1 MLVDNIC
8 QFTLPRKILVSN
20 KEIFAMTS
28 TGQRHLVLVL
38 TFLMFSWLLGFSSTS
53 LANFDTWTK
62 NAISNAP
69 AENVLLKISFA
80 GEVELHRLLKS
91 ELVVRYQDRDFV
103 IAQVDSQRLSEMRL
117 PSYTIIDKIQPGAQY
132 YFVRAKTPQILT
144 LLEDVGDVL
153 LTFDRLALLRGD
165 VHTAEVLLEQRFLFS
180 PLLDKVVTL
189 PERIRL
195 PMRSVRA
202 SEEVIA
208 DTASIQQL
216 VASVDPEKI
225 RATIYDL
232 QENVE
237 IDPPHI
243 PYRSR
248 FTLRVKNTDNPSD
261 EALDNAAEYIFRKF
275 QSYGLLVEYDPFNMQ
290 NPSGIQGNYEANNV
304 VATLS
309 GTGPNKDLVYII
321 CGHYDSI
328 ASNSSGLVDNWKT
341 MEAPGADDNASG
353 TAGVLEAAKVLSQEK
368 FDLTI
373 KFIAFAGEELGHF
386 GSRHYA
392 NTAKGK
398 EEIIGV
404 LNMDMIG
411 NEPDV
416 MDMSILK
423 NDRSEWLAR
432 AMSAAGRDYKIDLII
447 TEDITPLGVLSDHA
461 SFWDAG
467 FSAVWIFETK
477 DFTPP
482 EYSLYLHTTADTVD
496 KLNIEFAS
504 RITQLTVATVAE
516 LANPANVDLAVYS
529 DEVRFSTDMPRRGEK
544 VTLMANVHNTG
555 AVDAENVIVEVRLG
569 ELSGWFKLDKIK
581 EERISVKAGEVKNIS
596 ASFSLTELGE
606 YEVSVRLNPDSTIK
620 EKDFRNNVASKEI
633 ILFYTDLSVKAEDIR
648 FSNVHPAYL
657 QDVTMTA
664 LIRNVGHDDAIGTSV
679 EVRLLSPSVTDVS
692 KARIISE
699 EEVDIKAGDA
709 KEIAASFALRKWG
722 VYTIYIEVNRG
733 DRDEEV
739 NPDDN
744 EVMKTIT
751 LSPPDLVVEA
761 GSIQFSNPTP
771 KKGEQVSVIL
781 QIGNLGEGDSP
792 PTSVQ
797 ILLTNPG
804 TDKPQMISEQR
815 VEIEAKGKK
824 EISAFLPLPIWGKYE
839 VTVQINP
846 KTDVLETDFGNNEAK
861 GTLVVSS
868 ALAMERITVYPNP
881 VHLSKDG
888 QVRLYYELSKDADV
902 VFEVYTVLGELVFK
916 SEFAGKREGGSI
928 GPNRIAWQ
936 GVNSN
941 GERIASG
948 VYICRLV
955 VTDGQMTLTKLKKM
969 ALFR

>member
-1 MLVDNIC
+1 M
-8 QFTLPRKILVSN
+8 
-20 KEIFAMTS
+20 
-28 TGQRHLVLVL
+28 
-38 TFLMFSWLLGFSSTS
+38 
-53 LANFDTWTK
+53 
-62 NAISNAP
+62 
-69 AENVLLKISFA
+69 LLKISFA

-132 YFVRAKTPQILT
+132 YFVRAETPQILT

-202 SEEVIA
+202 HEEVLA
-208 DTASIQQL
+208 DTASIQRL
-216 VASVDPEKI
+216 VDSVDPEKI

-237 IDPPHI
+237 LDPPHT

-248 FTLRVKNTDNPSD
+248 CTLRVKNTDNPSD

-304 VATLS
+304 VATLP
-309 GTGPNKDLVYII
+309 GTGRNKNLVYII

-328 ASNSSGLVDNWKT
+328 ASRSPGWVDNWKT

-353 TAGVLEAAKVLSQEK
+353 TAGVLEAARVLSQEK
-368 FDLTI
+368 FDITI

-416 MDMSILK
+416 MDMSILV

-447 TEDITPLGVLSDHA
+447 TEEITPVGVFSDNA

-482 EYSLYLHTTADTVD
+482 EYSLYLHTTEDTVD

-544 VTLMANVHNTG
+544 VTLMANIHNTG

-569 ELSGWFKLDKIK
+569 VPGWFKLDKIN

-596 ASFSLTELGE
+596 APFSLTELGK
-606 YEVSVRLNPDSTIK
+606 YEVSVRLNPDATIK

-679 EVRLLSPSVTDVS
+679 EVRRLSPSVTDVF
-692 KARIISE
+692 KARVISE

-709 KEIAASFALRKWG
+709 KEISTSFALGKWG

-733 DRDEEV
+733 DRNEEV

-744 EVMKTIT
+744 KVMKTIT

-761 GSIQFSNPTP
+761 GSIRFSNPTP
-771 KKGEQVSVIL
+771 KKGEQVSVIV
-781 QIGNLGEGDSP
+781 QVGNLGEGDSP

-797 ILLTNPG
+797 ILLTKSPHPPFPKG
-804 TDKPQMISEQR
+804 EGEGDKPQMISEQR

-881 VHLSKDG
+881 VHLSRDG
-888 QVRLYYELSKDADV
+888 QVRLYYELSQDADV

-916 SEFAGKREGGSI
+916 SEVAGKREGGSI

-955 VTDGQMTLTKLKKM
+955 VTDGQTTLTKLKKM